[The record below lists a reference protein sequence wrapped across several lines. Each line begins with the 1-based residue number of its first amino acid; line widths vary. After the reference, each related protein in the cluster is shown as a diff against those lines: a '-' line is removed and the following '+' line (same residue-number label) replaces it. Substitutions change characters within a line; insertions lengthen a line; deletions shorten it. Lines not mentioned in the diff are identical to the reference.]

1 MKKLHII
8 AIATLAVLS
17 ITGAQAQ
24 SSNKGNGYFGEIGY
38 SQVKV
43 SGDGGSAK
51 PDAVRLLIGNEINK
65 NLDIEAMY
73 TSTVSKENRVGYQ
86 ASVNTFGILLKP
98 KLALTENTDVF
109 ARVGAVRA
117 DITASTNG
125 SHTATDLAYGIGI
138 QTNFSKSVYG
148 QIDYLNQYDRGGI
161 SAKGYTVSL
170 GTRF

>member
-1 MKKLHII
+1 MKKLHLITI
-8 AIATLAVLS
+8 AALAVLT

-24 SSNKGNGYFGEIGY
+24 SSYKGNGYFGEIGY

-43 SGDGGSAK
+43 SGDSGGK
-51 PDAVRLLIGNEINK
+51 PDAVRLLIGNELNK
-65 NLDIEAMY
+65 NLDVEAMY
-73 TSTVSKENRVGYQ
+73 TGTVSKDSQTGYD
-86 ASVNTFGILLKP
+86 ASVKSFGILLKP

-109 ARVGAVRA
+109 ARIGLVRA
-117 DITASTNG
+117 DITASASG
-125 SHTATDLAYGIGI
+125 SHTGTDMAYGVGI

-161 SAKGYTVSL
+161 SAKGYTLSL